1 MTDQWE
7 KKATDL
13 PNRLLSHRHTAAGI
27 LLLFHRY
34 ILASDPGSRSIPV
47 VFTSAFLKLGAIR
60 LERSLLELEP
70 FPPRNRFCSLKVP
83 LVTFTLQR
91 SKNLLRFC
99 GGIRCVILSL
109 RKFAGNEV
117 KMVKFANSENNKFS
131 KRFCRE
137 RIEGTIQNPKNKV
150 LFQPINLS
158 ICRLNEY
165 LRAIH
170 EQIQR
175 IYLSMKLIE
184 NAVAAPS
191 SLSTTFLTTKLC
203 HRWRTCFPIISNTFR
218 ISSRSSI
225 STIVDGLVSSTNL
238 IQFEA

>member
-1 MTDQWE
+1 M
-7 KKATDL
+7 
-13 PNRLLSHRHTAAGI
+13 
-27 LLLFHRY
+27 RY
-34 ILASDPGSRSIPV
+34 LIAS
-47 VFTSAFLKLGAIR
+47 
-60 LERSLLELEP
+60 
-70 FPPRNRFCSLKVP
+70 KVRRQP
-83 LVTFTLQR
+83 M
-91 SKNLLRFC
+91 
-99 GGIRCVILSL
+99 
-109 RKFAGNEV
+109 V

-131 KRFCRE
+131 GRFCRE
-137 RIEGTIQNPKNKV
+137 RIKGTIQNPKSKV
-150 LFQPINLS
+150 LLRPINLS

-184 NAVAAPS
+184 NAAAAAAPS

-218 ISSRSSI
+218 ISSSSSI

-238 IQFEA
+238 IRFEA